1 MLICGTL
8 SFDIVFIADTH
19 CNDLYSF
26 RFFEGKLMQEL
37 KKIFYVEDEP
47 DIMAVA
53 LLVLQDVG
61 GFELETANCGPSALT
76 KIAAFKPDLI
86 VLDVMMPGMDGPTTL
101 LEIRKLNGLQE
112 TPVFFMTAK
121 VQPKEIEYY
130 KALGVIDV
138 IPKPFDPR
146 AISDQIKEIWRKHH
160 GE

>member
-1 MLICGTL
+1 
-8 SFDIVFIADTH
+8 
-19 CNDLYSF
+19 
-26 RFFEGKLMQEL
+26 MQEL
-37 KKIFYVEDEP
+37 KRIFYVEDEP

-61 GFELETANCGPSALT
+61 GFELETASCGPSALT
-76 KIAAFKPDLI
+76 KIEAFKPDLI

-101 LEIRKLNGLQE
+101 LEIRKLNSLQD

-130 KALGVIDV
+130 KALGVVDV
-138 IPKPFDPR
+138 IPKPFDPM
-146 AISDQIKEIWRKHH
+146 ALSDQIKAIWRKHH